1 MERELTGIGI
11 ITVLAILGRLLE
23 DCRKIGLAPRSAGKR
38 LTNIQGMYECFN
50 FHLTLSLAMLGFVWS
65 TSGDSFVAAVVFILI
80 LFGIA
85 SKGVFSQHKPDRLS
99 LKDLDARYGFF
110 IPNACALAAMFFV
123 LATIAFGQTKTSQP
137 HNERNHLKAPSA
149 EHAQ

>member
-11 ITVLAILGRLLE
+11 ITVLAVLGRLLE
-23 DCRKIGLAPRSAGKR
+23 DCRKIGLAPRGTGKR
-38 LTNIQGMYECFN
+38 LNDVQGMYECFN

-65 TSGDSFVAAVVFILI
+65 TSGDSFVSAVVFILI

-85 SKGVFSQHKPDRLS
+85 SKGVFSEHRPDRLS

-110 IPNACALAAMFFV
+110 IPNACAMAAMLFV
-123 LATIAFGQTKTSQP
+123 LGTVAFGEIKTPQQQA
-137 HNERNHLKAPSA
+137 L
-149 EHAQ
+149 AQFEI